1 MCIRDSTRLAKYASN
16 EDQLQDVV
24 LAGYNAGPGSVEKY
38 GGVPPFPETQNYVKT
53 IRELADTKYKLT
65 CSPDYH
71 FKQAK
76 LSFVNGVTPAMA
88 GVHADGTPLSAEE
101 SASAAAEASASA
113 SASARASGSASASGS
128 AESSAKPSAT
138 SSGR

>member
-1 MCIRDSTRLAKYASN
+1 M
-16 EDQLQDVV
+16 
-24 LAGYNAGPGSVEKY
+24 LAGYKRGPRFRGECHRR
-38 GGVPPFPETQNYVKT
+38 GVPPFPETQNYVKT

-88 GVHADGTPLSAEE
+88 GVHADGYAAIGRGVGERGGGFRLGVCERLGSSVCERFCGFFGEAFGDEFRPLNSAF
-101 SASAAAEASASA
+101 
-113 SASARASGSASASGS
+113 
-128 AESSAKPSAT
+128 
-138 SSGR
+138 